1 MIWIQ
6 RDASWGVRRDL
17 RFGAFALLALC
28 IVRCHTTIWCY
39 NGNELQFTLV
49 NSFYQYS
56 RLDHEMKILQNS
68 FPIIFP
74 IIAIITSI
82 VMSILFILISTSRQL
97 TALENI
103 LWQILILLIGLWGTF
118 VLGQKS
124 ARENAQELIKP
135 HARSAFRR
143 LLSLYQSLGRVA
155 TEIENFQSN
164 KVDNHEIVLAKL
176 QAIVVEQITTAD
188 DALADW
194 EDIIPKEIQELRQKL
209 DRDRR

>member
-1 MIWIQ
+1 
-6 RDASWGVRRDL
+6 
-17 RFGAFALLALC
+17 
-28 IVRCHTTIWCY
+28 
-39 NGNELQFTLV
+39 
-49 NSFYQYS
+49 
-56 RLDHEMKILQNS
+56 
-68 FPIIFP
+68 
-74 IIAIITSI
+74 
-82 VMSILFILISTSRQL
+82 MSILFILISTSRQL